1 MRRSI
6 PIAGIALLSLFSI
19 FAIARAGMAPA
30 AAGAAL
36 APLRAA
42 QEAPEPPAPDPQAVL
57 NSACATCHDLAG
69 VQPGLYTT
77 AEWQETID
85 RMIGYGAALT
95 EDQNRVII
103 EYLATD
109 AATTEDSEGEA
120 GPDEDGEAGPE
131 EDGEAD
137 PEAAETLLASACATC
152 HDLTGVQPGL
162 YTAAEW
168 LETINRMVEYGAAVT
183 DEQADLIVDYLA
195 TDR

>member
-120 GPDEDGEAGPE
+120 GPE

-137 PEAAETLLASACATC
+137 PEAAEALLASACATC
-152 HDLTGVQPGL
+152 HDLAGVEPGL